1 MLCRAWRRFD
11 REAFASD
18 STASTLCDNLSTLSD
33 VSADDL
39 VNISINRVLTELLA
53 RHCPLVTVQ
62 RRHKQSTPWFDAECR
77 AARRRV
83 RALERCFDAPAVM
96 TSGEHGPMNSRKGER
111 CRRSRTG
118 STGRMRLVH
127 AMET

>member
-18 STASTLCDNLSTLSD
+18 SAASTLCDNLSTLSD

-62 RRHKQSTPWFDAECR
+62 RRHSQLR
-77 AARRRV
+77 GLMLNV
-83 RALERCFDAPAVM
+83 ERLGV
-96 TSGEHGPMNSRKGER
+96 
-111 CRRSRTG
+111 
-118 STGRMRLVH
+118 V
-127 AMET
+127 